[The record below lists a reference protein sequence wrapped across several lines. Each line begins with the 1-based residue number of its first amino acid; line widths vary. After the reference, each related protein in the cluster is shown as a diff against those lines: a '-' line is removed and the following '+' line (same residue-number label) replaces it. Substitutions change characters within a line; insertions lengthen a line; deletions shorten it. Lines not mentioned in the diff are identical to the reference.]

1 MPLSKA
7 FDEIDHNLLLV
18 KLNGTRFFYKSGVCL
33 KIKNI
38 LINAKTIISGNP
50 QSPINGWI
58 HFAWFIFS

>member
-50 QSPINGWI
+50 QSPING
-58 HFAWFIFS
+58 